1 MILCQE
7 VKKKMMITVKNNSR
21 TTYYHTEKNKDAKG
35 KTKLKNYVVEAF
47 GIAEVPEYVAK
58 IWFKTKNV
66 VEYVKP
72 EEAKAKQSELE
83 KENAKLRAELEAL
96 KKAKPE
102 EAKEQT
108 PGAQSDDI
116 EELKKEA
123 EQLGIQFAPN
133 IGAEKLKAKI
143 EAKKAE
149 QQ

>member
-1 MILCQE
+1 MR
-7 VKKKMMITVKNNSR
+7 VYNKSSR
-21 TTYYHTEKNKDAKG
+21 IYQHTYFDEKNVFHAINLNPKTDAEIPDDIAKAWL
-35 KTKLKNYVVEAF
+35 KTGE
-47 GIAEVPEYVAK
+47 
-58 IWFKTKNV
+58 V

-72 EEAKAKQSELE
+72 EEAKAKEAALE
-83 KENAKLRAELEAL
+83 EENAKLKAELEAL

-102 EAKEQT
+102 EAKEQN
-108 PGAQSDDI
+108 PGAQADDI

-123 EQLGIQFAPN
+123 EKLGIQFAPN

>member
-1 MILCQE
+1 MR
-7 VKKKMMITVKNNSR
+7 VYNKSSR
-21 TTYYHTEKNKDAKG
+21 MYQHEHDSKTYCLKP
-35 KTKLKNYVVEAF
+35 KTD
-47 GIAEVPEYVAK
+47 IEVPDKIAK
-58 IWFKTKNV
+58 LWLKTGEV

-72 EEAKAKQSELE
+72 EEAKAAQAKLEEAKAELE
-83 KENAKLRAELEAL
+83 AENAKLKAELEAL

-102 EAKEQT
+102 EAKAQN

-123 EQLGIQFAPN
+123 EKLGIQFAPN